1 MSIRRQMKVMLV
13 TQDDENFLCI
23 REFYCND
30 LQTGQLLDGKNY
42 QGRTFKL
49 VKDEDDE
56 QGKLLQE
63 GE

>member
-13 TQDDENFLCI
+13 TQDNENFLCI

-30 LQTGQLLDGKNY
+30 LQTGTLLDGKNY
-42 QGRTFKL
+42 QGKTFKL
-49 VKDEDDE
+49 VKDEEDE
-56 QGKLLQE
+56 QK